1 MTRSSL
7 IVEKAATGL
16 GGAARMGVSAVMRS
30 PTQPQRPKRAF
41 TACGALVFTTYA
53 NEKLIAEHLT

>member
-1 MTRSSL
+1 VVGHRDPKTLFTPGRVEVLSL
-7 IVEKAATGL
+7 YQQLKLRQEALEIPEE
-16 GGAARMGVSAVMRS
+16 
-30 PTQPQRPKRAF
+30 AF